1 MAEKQ
6 LGVAPSNSADAATKA
21 YVDSGIASI
30 ANKTLDNTN
39 SLTVKDN
46 NFILQDDGDATKQL
60 QFQLSGITTGTTRT
74 LTVPNANTTIV
85 GTDATQTLTNK
96 TIQSMSAGSTTI
108 TSVSNPSNQQDAAN
122 KDYVD
127 TVGGFQSIATAA
139 GTTTLTVSSPMTTQ
153 FTGTTTQT
161 VVLPNA
167 TTLSVGRKFVI
178 SNQST
183 GSVQVNANGGGALQT
198 MFSTSQATLTLTN
211 NGTSAGTW
219 DIVYLTTGG
228 STGVSATAYVS
239 TQENTTSTSYTD
251 LTTITDTVTVTIG
264 SSGMAL
270 VTIYTYMAGSN
281 IGTICYM
288 SFAASGA
295 NTVTASDSNAIAYS
309 TSANSAQ
316 GSSNTILLTGLSA
329 GSTTFK
335 AKYKVS
341 SGSTATYQNRRIT
354 VVPINNTNL
363 WAGQTQN
370 LQGSYASLPAAGAAG
385 RIYYANDIGLTLLDN
400 GSTWDRIGVNS
411 LNRLT
416 VPPSSGWTTING
428 PSATFSTD
436 LDGRKVTLTANAR
449 SWAIEYRTP
458 AATSNY
464 TVTAWFYIAYKPGAN
479 QLFSGLILRDS
490 SSGALINFGPGSAG
504 SATINVMQWSSATAW
519 SSTPA
524 GITTSTVP
532 GPFPSW
538 YRVRDDGTNRY
549 YECSHNGVDWWQVY
563 SHARGSFITD
573 ANLQIGWGIDNEANT
588 ALTVRMRSFKES

>member
-178 SNQST
+178 SNRST

-198 MFSTSQATLTLTN
+198 MFATSQATFTLSN

-219 DIVYLTTGG
+219 DISYLSTGG
-228 STGVSATAYVS
+228 SAGAPATATVS
-239 TQENTTSTSYTD
+239 TSEATTSTSFTD
-251 LTTITDTVTVTIG
+251 LTTTTDSVTVTIG

-270 VTIYTYMAGSN
+270 VTISHTDTASQGAGHVSYA
-281 IGTICYM
+281 I
-288 SFAASGA
+288 SGA
-295 NTVTASDSNAIAYS
+295 NTASATDTKAARTGWWVVASGTFPAS
-309 TSANSAQ
+309 FSF
-316 GSSNTILLTGLSA
+316 LETGLAA

-335 AKYKVS
+335 MK
-341 SGSTATYQNRRIT
+341 
-354 VVPINNTNL
+354 
-363 WAGQTQN
+363 
-370 LQGSYASLPAAGAAG
+370 
-385 RIYYANDIGLTLLDN
+385 
-400 GSTWDRIGVNS
+400 
-411 LNRLT
+411 
-416 VPPSSGWTTING
+416 
-428 PSATFSTD
+428 
-436 LDGRKVTLTANAR
+436 
-449 SWAIEYRTP
+449 YRT
-458 AATSNY
+458 
-464 TVTAWFYIAYKPGAN
+464 
-479 QLFSGLILRDS
+479 
-490 SSGALINFGPGSAG
+490 
-504 SATINVMQWSSATAW
+504 
-519 SSTPA
+519 
-524 GITTSTVP
+524 
-532 GPFPSW
+532 
-538 YRVRDDGTNRY
+538 
-549 YECSHNGVDWWQVY
+549 
-563 SHARGSFITD
+563 TD
-573 ANLQIGWGIDNEANT
+573 VH
-588 ALTVRMRSFKES
+588 LTHFLVAVSR

>member
-1 MAEKQ
+1 MARKQ

-411 LNRLT
+411 
-416 VPPSSGWTTING
+416 
-428 PSATFSTD
+428 
-436 LDGRKVTLTANAR
+436 
-449 SWAIEYRTP
+449 
-458 AATSNY
+458 
-464 TVTAWFYIAYKPGAN
+464 
-479 QLFSGLILRDS
+479 
-490 SSGALINFGPGSAG
+490 
-504 SATINVMQWSSATAW
+504 
-519 SSTPA
+519 
-524 GITTSTVP
+524 
-532 GPFPSW
+532 
-538 YRVRDDGTNRY
+538 
-549 YECSHNGVDWWQVY
+549 
-563 SHARGSFITD
+563 
-573 ANLQIGWGIDNEANT
+573 
-588 ALTVRMRSFKES
+588 